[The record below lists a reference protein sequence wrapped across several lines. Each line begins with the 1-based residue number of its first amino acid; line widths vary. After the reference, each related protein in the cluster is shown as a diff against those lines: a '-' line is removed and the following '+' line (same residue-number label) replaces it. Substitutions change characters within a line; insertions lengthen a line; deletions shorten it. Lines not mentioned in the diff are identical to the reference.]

1 MKSKLYDLLGSRVRI
16 SKIICITIIGLF
28 IVTFIY
34 PSAFVTVSIKQQSAF
49 ALSPS
54 DIQHHKYVETVL
66 PRATIGVSIS
76 TAHDSGSGKSSGSQ
90 SGSGTTSGSHSDGLG
105 QTYSSSQP
113 TGTPGIASTYTQ
125 LMAMSAASAWTSGS
139 SIPYHVYCAYS
150 SGNSEGYE
158 VDTPSESAIW
168 IYTGSVAGYVH
179 LNPSRSIGVCP
190 IAGIDQV
197 WN

>member
-1 MKSKLYDLLGSRVRI
+1 MKSKLYDLLGSRVL
-16 SKIICITIIGLF
+16 IIKVIGITMIGLL

-34 PSAFVTVSIKQQSAF
+34 PSAFVTDSIKQQSAF

-54 DIQHHKYVETVL
+54 DIQHHKYVGTVL
-66 PRATIGVSIS
+66 PKTIIVVSIG
-76 TAHDSGSGKSSGSQ
+76 TGHGSGSGKSSGSQ
-90 SGSGTTSGSHSDGLG
+90 SGSGITSGSHSDGLG

-113 TGTPGIASTYTQ
+113 AGTPGIASTYTQ

-139 SIPYHVYCAYS
+139 SIPYHVYCSYG

-168 IYTGSVAGYVH
+168 IYTGSAAGYVH
-179 LNPSRSIGVCP
+179 LNLSSPIGICP
-190 IAGIDQV
+190 TAGIDQV